1 MMFTRE
7 CPTRLLVR
15 MSVVLLT
22 LGVLVC
28 VNPVAVAGEVSTTF
42 FAIEVDSAL
51 GSESWSIAS
60 ADVDYDPLTD
70 TWSWEDANIS
80 LGDVATLNQANLIIM
95 GDPQIAM
102 GFALTAGAADTTV
115 TITSAVL
122 SFDPLVNPDGAA
134 SAGVTLTESGGDP
147 MANLV
152 GLAGNNGSTYAAY
165 YNVAPGTV
173 FAEFVPGLT
182 TGTTISDSD
191 NTGGWV
197 PIGATV
203 SNMMAQYSFTLS
215 AEDQASATSN
225 YLIVPEPAGLLL
237 LALGG
242 VAAFGRRRR

>member
-1 MMFTRE
+1 MMFRRE
-7 CPTRLLVR
+7 CPTRWLMRISALLFTV
-15 MSVVLLT
+15 
-22 LGVLVC
+22 GVLVC
-28 VNPVAVAGEVSTTF
+28 VNPAAVAGEVSSIF

-51 GSESWSIAS
+51 GSESWAIAS
-60 ADVDYDPLTD
+60 ADVDYDPATNTWRWDD
-70 TWSWEDANIS
+70 TAIQ
-80 LGDVATLNQANLIIM
+80 LGDVATLDQANLIIV

-102 GFALTAGAADTTV
+102 GFALTAGTAETTV

-147 MANLV
+147 TANLV

-182 TGTTISDSD
+182 TNTTISASD

-225 YLIVPEPAGLLL
+225 YLIVPEPAGLAL
-237 LALGG
+237 LALGAIG
-242 VAAFGRRRR
+242 ALARRRH